1 MRKTMLMALI
11 LVFTLIFASAAADMS
26 ITRCMYYT
34 DESPCDIIWWVD
46 TGARQHCR
54 ACRNHVTDKEDP
66 RSYVPV
72 TEWTACSVGES
83 GKCSVC
89 GADYRSNAES
99 DPTADGKILMEL
111 FMAYTMDHGA
121 APLTTSVS
129 GSELKLSLTSDF
141 ISWIYDM
148 GGSVSET
155 LMVKTEYALS
165 LPAGSTYAYEG
176 SPVTPAAEVAAS
188 EYGPGALLEQFGILT
203 IGEPYYENNQTPGKA
218 KALVDL
224 SVKRG
229 QTYTLAVGFTIQGS
243 APERLP
249 GDSDGDG
256 AISLADAIALLHYC
270 ADQTESIRTDNAD
283 VDGDGAATL
292 EDLLSL
298 LKYLAGWDISFE

>member
-1 MRKTMLMALI
+1 MRKTMLIALT
-11 LVFTLIFASAAADMS
+11 LFFTLIFTFAAADLS

-34 DESPCDIIWWVD
+34 DERPCDIIWWAD
-46 TGARQHCR
+46 TQTRQHCR

-72 TEWTACSVGES
+72 TEWASCSVGES
-83 GKCSVC
+83 GACAVC
-89 GADYRSNAES
+89 GADYRSSAES
-99 DPTADGKILMEL
+99 DPTADEKMLMEL
-111 FMAYTMDHGA
+111 FMVHTMDHGA

-129 GSELKLSLTSDF
+129 GSELKLSLTPDF
-141 ISWIYDM
+141 VSWVYDM
-148 GGSVSET
+148 GGYVSET

-176 SPVTPAAEVAAS
+176 SPVTPAAEVIAS
-188 EYGPGALLEQFGILT
+188 EYGPGALLEQFGMLT
-203 IGEPYYENNQTPGKA
+203 IGDPYYENNQTPGKA

-229 QTYTLAVGFTIQGS
+229 QTYTLAVSFTIEGEE
-243 APERLP
+243 PERVP

-256 AISLADAIALLHYC
+256 VIGMADAITLLNYC
-270 ADQTESIRTDNAD
+270 ADPTESIRTDNAD
-283 VDGDGAATL
+283 LDGDGAATL